1 MGTKKRR
8 NAMKKIVFCIF
19 ACALI
24 FTFSFQTAIAK
35 EKELKAVCFLPSNH
49 PYVDMAKV
57 WVKRVNDA
65 CKGELKINFV
75 GGPEVI
81 PGLEQIEALKIGVV
95 QVTFNVTAYYQARM
109 PEGGA
114 FILSKLTPWEERK
127 PGGLYDF
134 FVEAHKKKVN
144 AMYLGQWIY
153 GSFYLWVKDPVKTP
167 ADLKGRKLRTTAL
180 YDRFMKELGA
190 VPVTINIP
198 EVYTALKRGTVDG
211 AGWPIIGARG
221 FGWTEV
227 VKYVIDHPFFGMN
240 STILMNLDVWNSLTP
255 SLQAKI
261 SEATAWFEPYMVG
274 YLDSLRNSEWKELEK
289 AGVKKIHFSPA
300 DAKRYV
306 DTAYEV
312 EWGALEKKVPDLVP
326 TLKKITGN

>member
-1 MGTKKRR
+1 
-8 NAMKKIVFCIF
+8 MKKLVLCIL

-35 EKELKAVCFLPSNH
+35 EKELKAVSFLPTNH
-49 PYVDMAKV
+49 PYVITVKE
-57 WVKRVNDA
+57 WVNRVNDA

-81 PGLEQIEALKIGVV
+81 PGLEQIEALRKGVV

-114 FILSKLTPWEERK
+114 FALSKLTPWGERT
-127 PGGLYDF
+127 PGGFYDF

-153 GSFYLWVKDPVKTP
+153 GTFYLWVKEPFKTP
-167 ADLKGRKLRTTAL
+167 DDLKGVKLRTTAL
-180 YDRFMKELGA
+180 YDRFMKKIGA

-211 AGWPIIGARG
+211 AGWPVIGARQ
-221 FGWTEV
+221 FGWTEET
-227 VKYVIDHPFFGMN
+227 KYVIDHPFFGMN

-255 SLQAKI
+255 DVQSKI
-261 SEATAWFEPYMVG
+261 KEVTIMFEPYMAQH
-274 YLDSLRNSEWKELEK
+274 LDNLRLAEWKELEK

-300 DAKRYV
+300 DAKRFV

-312 EWGALEKKVPDLVP
+312 EWEALEKKVPDLVP
-326 TLKKITGN
+326 TLKKLSGN